1 MRKSNKIE
9 KIKFIFFSLLFL
21 FTLTGCDTIK
31 VLKEEEVIDGIKFK
45 VEYEEYNNELFEL
58 NIPKENK
65 FKYVTEENFNDVF
78 SNTNLIYL
86 GRPND
91 NLSRNIVN
99 ILINNNFNITD
110 IYYVNLDKINNE
122 LNKDNY
128 NYLYKY
134 IENNNPALLFI
145 KEGKVI
151 KYYELKENNEDFVDF
166 FNDEEN
172 LYIENINKFIDEIT
186 K

>member
-1 MRKSNKIE
+1 MYRTLVNS
-9 KIKFIFFSLLFL
+9 IK
-21 FTLTGCDTIK
+21 D
-31 VLKEEEVIDGIKFK
+31 D
-45 VEYEEYNNELFEL
+45 
-58 NIPKENK
+58 
-65 FKYVTEENFNDVF
+65 ENFKKC
-78 SNTNLIYL
+78 
-86 GRPND
+86 
-91 NLSRNIVN
+91 
-99 ILINNNFNITD
+99 NNNFNITD

-134 IENNNPALLFI
+134 IENNNPVLLFI

-166 FNDEEN
+166 SNDEEN